1 MKLKNLGLGA
11 LTTVITT
18 LGAPNAYAQ
27 GNSSSQQ
34 QSSDSIRTEYLQKEQ
49 ALYTVIEN
57 RFKGINVKNATFE
70 ASQTMSE
77 ATSMLLLNDSLFN
90 EYMELAHDFFEEKEI
105 HAERIKAYTVQKG
118 DNEKLAAMKT
128 DAKKT
133 YDDCLKIL
141 KKLNESYKELKKYI
155 KEHPEVLP
163 QANDSVAS
171 EDPYEDFMKSNKNP
185 LNADKK
191 LLELQ
196 MKYANRMEDLV
207 QKQEELVKKD
217 VPLRIA
223 QLNQDIFNKKAAIA
237 KLNIDIKE
245 WDNIQKEIDI
255 YQSELDALKLGEFD
269 NEAKSK
275 LSQNQQEN
283 SNISNKNLTTAQQ
296 NWQNFLEAQGL
307 DDKINNLKKGQLEL
321 GESRDTLVSQL
332 NELKIEIQ
340 EDKAE
345 LKVLRKSRGNAEIA
359 SFTKDEYEGS
369 TLQLTAS
376 DFAEAYKKN
385 KEASRAAVNNVA
397 VNEYQAKIAQYR
409 KNAEDVKTEELPNGT
424 SQTTFTFNNKGK
436 KTTVS
441 TVEYPNGKSVIFD
454 ENNNI
459 VSYDKNGNRVET
471 YKYKDNAYTDSKNNV
486 RTVPEILMTAGSG
499 NLR

>member
-1 MKLKNLGLGA
+1 M
-11 LTTVITT
+11 TV
-18 LGAPNAYAQ
+18 P
-27 GNSSSQQ
+27 
-34 QSSDSIRTEYLQKEQ
+34 
-49 ALYTVIEN
+49 VISAIG
-57 RFKGINVKNATFE
+57 K
-70 ASQTMSE
+70 S
-77 ATSMLLLNDSLFN
+77 LL
-90 EYMELAHDFFEEKEI
+90 
-105 HAERIKAYTVQKG
+105 
-118 DNEKLAAMKT
+118 
-128 DAKKT
+128 
-133 YDDCLKIL
+133 DCISG
-141 KKLNESYKELKKYI
+141 E
-155 KEHPEVLP
+155 
-163 QANDSVAS
+163 
-171 EDPYEDFMKSNKNP
+171 
-185 LNADKK
+185 
-191 LLELQ
+191 
-196 MKYANRMEDLV
+196 NRMEDLV

-385 KEASRAAVNNVA
+385 KEASR
-397 VNEYQAKIAQYR
+397 EH
-409 KNAEDVKTEELPNGT
+409 L
-424 SQTTFTFNNKGK
+424 
-436 KTTVS
+436 
-441 TVEYPNGKSVIFD
+441 
-454 ENNNI
+454 
-459 VSYDKNGNRVET
+459 
-471 YKYKDNAYTDSKNNV
+471 
-486 RTVPEILMTAGSG
+486 
-499 NLR
+499 